1 LQVDKAPEPGDYQE
15 ILKPATDFYTTR
27 LKEVYPDSFKT
38 VHVTVR
44 KSLWNDEK
52 PSKNYNVYIEWDLV
66 VHFDMNGTNIPNR
79 NKLCTAI
86 VQTNLMPFMQKLIA
100 MPTPPFN
107 MTRAAYTKQT
117 Q

>member
-1 LQVDKAPEPGDYQE
+1 
-15 ILKPATDFYTTR
+15 
-27 LKEVYPDSFKT
+27 
-38 VHVTVR
+38 
-44 KSLWNDEK
+44 
-52 PSKNYNVYIEWDLV
+52 
-66 VHFDMNGTNIPNR
+66 MNGTNIPNR